1 MLHRINLLP
10 WREQQRTAHKQRFI
24 CLTFACL
31 ILSLLVQS
39 GVGFYIELQQRI
51 QQQRLDL
58 LQTHVAKLDFTIQK
72 LEKVAQD
79 HQALFV
85 RLKVVEELQA
95 QRNKTTEL
103 MNLLPRLIPE
113 GVYIDKLK
121 MSGQQVEMSGISD
134 TTSRLATML
143 ERLENSV
150 QLQDVTMHSIVHDK
164 TRFAK
169 KFQTFSVSFNFLL
182 VKESS
187 KGDGNG

>member
-58 LQTHVAKLDFTIQK
+58 LQTHVAKLDFTMQK

>member
-10 WREQQRTAHKQRFI
+10 WREQQRAAHKQRFI
-24 CLTFACL
+24 SLTFACL

-39 GVGFYIELQQRI
+39 GVGFYIEQQQRI

-58 LQTHVAKLDFTIQK
+58 LQTHVAKLDFTMQK